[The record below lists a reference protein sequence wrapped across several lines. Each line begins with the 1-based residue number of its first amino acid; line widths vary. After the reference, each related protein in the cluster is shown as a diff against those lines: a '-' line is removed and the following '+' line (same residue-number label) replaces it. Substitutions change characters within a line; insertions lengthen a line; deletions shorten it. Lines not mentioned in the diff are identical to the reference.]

1 MIGEQVIEKGNGSLL
16 TKQAIVGATFKQG
29 LASEKH
35 FTPQELNK
43 LHLKTRQEGGGPKK
57 ITKEELKKQTSGNL
71 ARNADNISSLSQLS
85 N

>member
-1 MIGEQVIEKGNGSLL
+1 MIGEQVIEKGNNSLL

-43 LHLKTRQEGGGPKK
+43 LHLKTR
-57 ITKEELKKQTSGNL
+57 
-71 ARNADNISSLSQLS
+71 
-85 N
+85 

>member
-1 MIGEQVIEKGNGSLL
+1 MIGDQVIEKSNNSSSLL

-43 LHLKTRQEGGGPKK
+43 LHLKTRQEGGPKK
-57 ITKEELKKQTSGNL
+57 LTKEEFKK
-71 ARNADNISSLSQLS
+71 
-85 N
+85 